1 MCEIFPSM
9 RRPRLAIRVAALAA
23 ILATTSASAIP
34 LNDLFQRQSTCAAN
48 FSRCNVANFPSS
60 FCCPT
65 SQTCIALAG
74 NTTLLCCPAGFNC
87 AKIQPISCD
96 ISQQDAEKHPDSTVK
111 TTALQG
117 SLEKC
122 GKLCCPFGYSCS
134 GDECVKDKNQSAAP
148 SGAPSSTA
156 SPSTSTST
164 STSTRPAS
172 TSAATRVS
180 SAAPTIST
188 SSAAAAT
195 STPSSTETETETA
208 SPANTSPSSTSET
221 AISETST
228 PSSGPPVA
236 AIIGATA
243 GAALLIIVAVV
254 LVCCLLKR
262 KKNKK
267 QPDQASLKLSRSTS
281 SFGNIISNP
290 IIAEGTTIR
299 SDFNRVPVIRTVNER
314 GSLAASLMR
323 ASMSSSGSSTSRKPS
338 PRTNAL
344 RQSSV
349 AYGYGGPPPYGSPGY
364 PRGNTNLQP
373 PPPPQT
379 PRQDREPSSVSINVF
394 ADPFTLTPES
404 ASRAAGDPR
413 RHSSL
418 TTFTQ
423 MMEEADLGSVRRG
436 EAYVPYKPDS
446 VQGSPRKETSQK

>member
-1 MCEIFPSM
+1 M
-9 RRPRLAIRVAALAA
+9 RRPRLAVRAAALAA

-48 FSRCNVANFPSS
+48 FSRCNVANFPSN

-74 NTTLLCCPAGFNC
+74 NTTLLCCPAGSDC

-96 ISQQDAEKHPDSTVK
+96 VSQQDAEKHPDATVK

-117 SLEKC
+117 ELGKC
-122 GKLCCPFGYSCS
+122 GTRCCPFGYSCS
-134 GDECVKDKNQSAAP
+134 GDKECVKDKNQSVAP
-148 SGAPSSTA
+148 SGVPSSTA
-156 SPSTSTST
+156 RTSTST
-164 STSTRPAS
+164 GTGTGTGTSTNA
-172 TSAATRVS
+172 
-180 SAAPTIST
+180 
-188 SSAAAAT
+188 
-195 STPSSTETETETA
+195 
-208 SPANTSPSSTSET
+208 
-221 AISETST
+221 AISETSA

-243 GAALLIIVAVV
+243 GAALLIIVAVI

-267 QPDQASLKLSRSTS
+267 QPDQTSLKLSRSTS

-290 IIAEGTTIR
+290 IVAEGTTIR

-349 AYGYGGPPPYGSPGY
+349 AYGYGGPPPYGSPGFSK
-364 PRGNTNLQP
+364 GNTNLQP

-404 ASRAAGDPR
+404 ASRAAGDRR
-413 RHSSL
+413 RHSNL

-423 MMEEADLGSVRRG
+423 MMEEADLGGVGRG
-436 EAYVPYKPDS
+436 EAFVPYKPDS
-446 VQGSPRKETSQK
+446 VQGSPRKENPQK